1 MKRRRQL
8 NRHLRKNS
16 EDSKFDDILLKA
28 IDSALSSLGENVR
41 NMLYIQLSQKFLI
54 PKHDIPN
61 RIEDFSEILE
71 KIFGVGARKLEILIM
86 AKLHEKIKGSY
97 EWHGPYWLIPSLT
110 FSQYVELLR
119 LTFENNGKIAEIEVI
134 ADAGTQKQEQQI

>member
-41 NMLYIQLSQKFLI
+41 NMLYILLAQKFLI

-97 EWHGPYWLIPSLT
+97 EWHERPILNSYLNFLIL
-110 FSQYVELLR
+110 F
-119 LTFENNGKIAEIEVI
+119 
-134 ADAGTQKQEQQI
+134 